1 MKRLIIYL
9 SVAAM
14 ILGLGGTA
22 MAAPVTFN
30 FNSLADGANA
40 AAISTYMS
48 NLFGGVGSVTVTGAS
63 VQAENSFFG
72 LLGPDTYIE
81 SEPSGAHTI
90 QINFATA
97 ITSVSFDWGQ
107 YFDAFRA
114 DYLIGSTWT
123 LDFFSQPNNSNIFGN
138 TGNLSTFSLPAG
150 VVGLRFHDSGFGEV
164 GIDTLVVNK
173 AAVPEPM
180 SLLLL
185 GLGLLGIGVA
195 RRKK

>member
-40 AAISTYMS
+40 LAISTYMS
-48 NLFGGVGSVTVTGAS
+48 TLFGGVGSVNVTGAS
-63 VQAENSFFG
+63 PQAESAFFG

-81 SEPSGAHTI
+81 SEPWGGHTI

-107 YFDAFRA
+107 FLDSFHA

-123 LDFFSQPNNSNIFGN
+123 LDFFSQGYAALG
-138 TGNLSTFSLPAG
+138 TGNSGTINLPAG
-150 VVGLRFHDSGFGEV
+150 VVGLRFHDENLGEV
-164 GIDTLVVNK
+164 GIDNLIVEK

-185 GLGLLGIGVA
+185 GLGLLGIGAV
-195 RRKK
+195 RRKN